1 MKSLL
6 WVVLA
11 TASPDYSSFSNYLC
25 SPRPGCAVA
34 STVVAA
40 HWKFS
45 EEERKCCL
53 MAGFGRSSLELG
65 TWGAVGHGWP
75 GDICPGTSITLW
87 PLWLHKVY
95 LLVTFTG
102 LIKDPTSFQLL
113 RIWGFVVFIFSL
125 CFLSYLGWKQ
135 FQELL
140 FSHRLGIQFLWRAAV
155 VLQPVSHT
163 TAHSLAELLSS
174 SESENIKA

>member
-25 SPRPGCAVA
+25 SPRPRRAVA

-87 PLWLHKVY
+87 PLWLHEVY

-125 CFLSYLGWKQ
+125 CVFVLFGLEAIPRTLIFPQTGNPVSLACCSCSPACLPHCCAFLSRTVVFIRKWKY
-135 FQELL
+135 
-140 FSHRLGIQFLWRAAV
+140 
-155 VLQPVSHT
+155 
-163 TAHSLAELLSS
+163 
-174 SESENIKA
+174 